1 MADRINHAF
10 EHARAQGRIA
20 LAPFVTVGFPSP
32 AATPGIVRA
41 IVDAGADVIELGV
54 PFSDPLAEGP
64 TIQKSSFAALE
75 KGVTPQLCIDMA
87 ASLRKDGIKT
97 PFILMG
103 YYNPVLAFG
112 PEKFCQKAAAAGVD
126 GLIVADLPPEEAG
139 PLTDI
144 ANSRGLAVIPLLAL
158 TSTDA
163 RVAVGCARAG
173 GFIYCVSVL
182 GVTGAR
188 AAVSERVRGLVE
200 KVRQHSRLPVG
211 VGFGISKPEHVADVA
226 QFADGAVVGSALID
240 VIGRGPENDAAERA
254 GMFIKSLV
262 PGTRKAAV
270 RK

>member
-1 MADRINHAF
+1 MTADKIAQAF
-10 EHARAQGRIA
+10 DGARQRGRIA
-20 LAPFVTVGFPSP
+20 LAPFVTVGYPSP
-32 AATPGIVRA
+32 ASTPGIVRA

-75 KGVTPQLCIDMA
+75 KGVTPQTCIDVA
-87 ASLRKDGIKT
+87 ASLRDDGVTT

-144 ANSRGLAVIPLLAL
+144 AGSRGLAVIPLLAL
-158 TSTDA
+158 TSPDR
-163 RVAVGCARAG
+163 RVALGCERAG
-173 GFIYCVSVL
+173 GFIYCVGVI

-188 AAVSERVRGLVE
+188 AVVSGRVRGLVE
-200 KVRQHSRLPVG
+200 KVRRHSKLPVA
-211 VGFGISKPEHVADVA
+211 VGFGISKPEHVSEVA
-226 QFADGAVVGSALID
+226 MYADGAVVGSALID
-240 VIGRGPENDAAERA
+240 AIGLGPEDGAAERA
-254 GMFIKSLV
+254 GMFIRSLM
-262 PGTRKAAV
+262 PGTKKAAG
-270 RK
+270 